1 MVVLSAMII
10 INHAATLN
18 YENQKSVTTNYE
30 AFKGAYEMLNNKKYY
45 NSKDN
50 SEIEASYDFNTTDL
64 YGNIIQ
70 SNETA
75 LLVLKSMPWLLF
87 GDLLGT
93 ALFKIINKNNWIFFY
108 NFIIYTQYMH

>member
-1 MVVLSAMII
+1 MII

-87 GDLLGT
+87 GDLLE
-93 ALFKIINKNNWIFFY
+93 ASNIKLFNLESSWVVLKKFLTIF
-108 NFIIYTQYMH
+108 NLLK